1 MPIREMRACGK
12 KGVCCILWCK
22 MFWALLLT
30 MPGGFLFDGER
41 LSKDFFHERGSSSI
55 SFSLTFPTTA

>member
-1 MPIREMRACGK
+1 
-12 KGVCCILWCK
+12 

-41 LSKDFFHERGSSSI
+41 LSKDFFHERGWFIIYFLFIDLSYYC
-55 SFSLTFPTTA
+55 LRN